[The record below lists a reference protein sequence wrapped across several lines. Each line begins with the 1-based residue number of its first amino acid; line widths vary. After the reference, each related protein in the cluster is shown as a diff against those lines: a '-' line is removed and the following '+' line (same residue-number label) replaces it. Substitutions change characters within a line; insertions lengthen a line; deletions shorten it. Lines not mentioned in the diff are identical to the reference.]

1 MCQEKQIEKNVNLH
15 IYQRF
20 MCPSQSILQPF
31 QRRGSVKVDLNK
43 FKLQLQLYRAN
54 LQGCNCFTVH
64 SHDFILDLFDSQ
76 EPQLPFWGPQKSVFV
91 QNTFLSQRSVL
102 KVSGKFK
109 KKRVRAIWTENII
122 IYFNKILKTQAN
134 YLFFLNKSAK
144 ETLNVQ
150 ILELNI

>member
-1 MCQEKQIEKNVNLH
+1 M
-15 IYQRF
+15 
-20 MCPSQSILQPF
+20 
-31 QRRGSVKVDLNK
+31 
-43 FKLQLQLYRAN
+43 
-54 LQGCNCFTVH
+54 
-64 SHDFILDLFDSQ
+64 
-76 EPQLPFWGPQKSVFV
+76 FV
-91 QNTFLSQRSVL
+91 QNTFLSQRWVL